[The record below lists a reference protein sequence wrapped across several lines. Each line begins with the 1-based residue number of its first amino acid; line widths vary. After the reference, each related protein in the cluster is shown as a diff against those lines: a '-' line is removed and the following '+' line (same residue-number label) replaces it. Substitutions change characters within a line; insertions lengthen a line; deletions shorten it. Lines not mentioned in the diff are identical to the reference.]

1 MFHQKLI
8 GECLAGKNSSTDEN
22 YSSYYHFN
30 PYFLN
35 DQPNQIPATW
45 TSQASD
51 FESEWM
57 SIEWPWKWGFK
68 SVEGKVY
75 IFGSYQDCK

>member
-35 DQPNQIPATW
+35 DQPNLTATW